1 MWEWHLRLESQD
13 ANHRF
18 YFNGVL
24 MLSYIDSV
32 YTTGQPGV
40 ADSVFGGPHRQDPLL
55 LRWHPWQRG
64 PILRHAQ

>member
-32 YTTGQPGV
+32 YTTGQPGI
-40 ADSVFGGPHRQDPLL
+40 ADSVFGGRTVK
-55 LRWHPWQRG
+55 
-64 PILRHAQ
+64 ILSFSGGTLVSGGQF